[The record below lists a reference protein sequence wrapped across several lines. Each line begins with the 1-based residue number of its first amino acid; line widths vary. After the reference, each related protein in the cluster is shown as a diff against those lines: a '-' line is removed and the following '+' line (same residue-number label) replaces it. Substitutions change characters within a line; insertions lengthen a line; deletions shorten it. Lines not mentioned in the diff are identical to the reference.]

1 MLKNAVFKIGYDWIS
16 IIIRKSCIYNVALCY
31 IYIQIHLTFSIC
43 REHDRFKCGTVQGRS

>member
-31 IYIQIHLTFSIC
+31 IYIQIHMTFSIC